1 MVISTYRDCNKTV
14 MQPLPYTADI
24 STIMGESTR
33 SAFGQDP
40 DFLHAAKQVRVCG
53 SEDDFFSERNQS
65 FNPWGLR
72 CTNDLAIVLQDTK

>member
-1 MVISTYRDCNKTV
+1 MVISTYRNCNKTV

-24 STIMGESTR
+24 STIMCESTR

-53 SEDDFFSERNQS
+53 SEDDFFLNE
-65 FNPWGLR
+65 
-72 CTNDLAIVLQDTK
+72 TKVSTPGGCAAPTTSL